1 MQSRPIKLGHVG
13 IAVSD
18 IDAAVAFYT
27 KKLGMRLTERF
38 TYPVEKVGHGV
49 HVRAGAFVRCDT
61 THHNISI
68 FQLTDPDLSKSDK
81 HRLGLHH
88 IAFEFASPQD
98 LLSKFRQFRDGGVT
112 IVNCRVGGPGNHPRF
127 YARDMDGNLLEF
139 YWGIDQIGWNGL
151 PRAYPPITEID
162 LEAFDF
168 EAFRREFDETEQ
180 RMIAQSANIAG
191 VAVSC

>member
-1 MQSRPIKLGHVG
+1 MQSRPVKLGHVG
-13 IAVSD
+13 IAVTNLD
-18 IDAAVAFYT
+18 EAIAFYT
-27 KKLGMRLTERF
+27 EKLGLRLTERF

-49 HVRAGAFVRCDT
+49 AVRAGGFVRCDT

-68 FQLTDPDLSKSDK
+68 FQLTDPDLSRSEK

-98 LLSKFRQFRDGGVT
+98 LLAKFRQLRDAGVT

-139 YWGIDQIGWNGL
+139 YWGIDQIGWDGL
-151 PRAYPPITEID
+151 PRAYPPISEID

-168 EAFRREFDETEQ
+168 ESFRRNFDE
-180 RMIAQSANIAG
+180 AQANLQAQATQIDG
-191 VAVSC
+191 VAISS